1 MEGIEVEKMEG
12 GGATNE
18 SAKTKANVYN
28 FKVLFCFSFKK
39 RILEV
44 TFLGSLIPLFRTIGD
59 VSSDFISGG
68 SNFGANGSS
77 IQAYK
82 WT

>member
-18 SAKTKANVYN
+18 SAKTKAM
-28 FKVLFCFSFKK
+28 FITSKFVLFFFKKK
-39 RILEV
+39 RILEDINP
-44 TFLGSLIPLFRTIGD
+44 FFESLIPLFGTFGD

-68 SNFGANGSS
+68 SNFGANGSVTYS
-77 IQAYK
+77 GQ
-82 WT
+82 